1 MIKTKDAIIDEYIAT
16 IISKINEQKE
26 ISDSYEFQM
35 TGKLNDNNMRLVI
48 EKLNKKIKKAGYKAE
63 IIIKAISGANGGTD
77 TAVWV
82 KISWL

>member
-1 MIKTKDAIIDEYIAT
+1 MIKSKDAIIDEFIAS

-35 TGKLNDNNMRLVI
+35 TGKLSDNNMKLVI

-63 IIIKAISGANGGTD
+63 RVIKAISGTNGGTD
-77 TAVWV
+77 TVVWV
-82 KISWL
+82 KITWL